1 MTSID
6 AKTTIEE
13 CKQIITI
20 AEKKGVVLRA
30 IGAVAF
36 RLHCPDSRD
45 LLEQMNRELTD
56 IDFVTLHESNDK
68 LDDLLGEFGW
78 KIGNWVW
85 NKKQFALMYNRRAFE
100 RNGIKMDVF
109 FDDLSMCHKIHL
121 RERLKID
128 DFTIPLAD
136 LLLEKMQIVKI
147 NEKDVKDVII
157 LLKEHV
163 VGMNENKETIDAEFI
178 ADLLSKDWGFYYTVT
193 ENLKKI
199 RDHFLDNYQIFALKE
214 RTEVKQKI
222 DKLLETIEKKP
233 KTLSWKMRARVGTRK
248 QWYMDVE
255 ETFR

>member
-1 MTSID
+1 MGLSPSRILPD
-6 AKTTIEE
+6 I
-13 CKQIITI
+13 QSVGQQMQLIL
-20 AEKKGVVLRA
+20 EKDRQGVEK
-30 IGAVAF
+30 
-36 RLHCPDSRD
+36 SYY
-45 LLEQMNRELTD
+45 
-56 IDFVTLHESNDK
+56 DK

-109 FDDLSMCHKIHL
+109 FDELNMCHKIHL

-222 DKLLETIEKKP
+222 DKLLVTIEKKP
-233 KTLSWKMRARVGTRK
+233 KTLGWKMRESNGI
-248 QWYMDVE
+248 WM
-255 ETFR
+255 